1 MSQFEIQSP
10 PSRLLTQAKTENR
23 IDEGPSICPLLQRP
37 FTTTMSAKYHALA
50 NAAQQAVKQRMV
62 PTGARSW
69 SRALPSLEVS
79 FFSRSNQAGYT

>member
-1 MSQFEIQSP
+1 
-10 PSRLLTQAKTENR
+10 
-23 IDEGPSICPLLQRP
+23 
-37 FTTTMSAKYHALA
+37 MSAKYHALA

-79 FFSRSNQAGYT
+79 FTIERSVLKIEIWVQPDVCASVEGQVERLELAVAPME